1 MADQVLTQ
9 AAIDAMIA
17 GDADAADQAD
27 TDATEALAGVAA
39 DLAADPAAAEG
50 DAAPEESDQA
60 EVAAEDADPKA
71 RFKTFAVSASQE
83 TSENDEPSA
92 AVAAGADPVAEA
104 DPAADTDSQM
114 APPPAP
120 EAPPVIAAPTEPD
133 QATLGRIQA
142 LEAELVEA
150 KAAAEHLGQSFSAMM
165 QHVTAVTNAVNQ
177 MMGGL
182 GATPGYDALRSFVC
196 PACGDGGHVS
206 VPLTCTSCGETTETG
221 AWPDEG

>member
-27 TDATEALAGVAA
+27 TDVAEALADVAA
-39 DLAADPAAAEG
+39 DLAADPVLAEA
-50 DAAPEESDQA
+50 DAAPEESG
-60 EVAAEDADPKA
+60 VPAEDEDPKA

-83 TSENDEPSA
+83 TSENGEPSA
-92 AVAAGADPVAEA
+92 AVAAGADP
-104 DPAADTDSQM
+104 AADTDSQT

-120 EAPPVIAAPTEPD
+120 EAPPAIAAQTVSD
-133 QATLGRIQA
+133 QATLDRIQA

-150 KAAAEHLGQSFSAMM
+150 KAAAEHLGQTFSAMM
-165 QHVTAVTNAVNQ
+165 QHVTAVTSAVNQ

-182 GATPGYDALRSFVC
+182 SATPGYDALRSFVC
-196 PACGDGGHVS
+196 PACGDAGHVS